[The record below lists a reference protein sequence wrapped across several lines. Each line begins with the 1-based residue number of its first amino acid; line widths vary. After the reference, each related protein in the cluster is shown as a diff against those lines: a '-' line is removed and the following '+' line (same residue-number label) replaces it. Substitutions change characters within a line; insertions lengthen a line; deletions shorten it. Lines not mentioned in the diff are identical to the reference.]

1 MIFSPAPDPIIG
13 EIQIT
18 QKPIIEFLQSR
29 DDSQIDFNHDPGQM
43 RYE

>member
-18 QKPIIEFLQSR
+18 QKPIIEFLQSS
-29 DDSQIDFNHDPGQM
+29 DGFPGDFNHEPAIG
-43 RYE
+43 